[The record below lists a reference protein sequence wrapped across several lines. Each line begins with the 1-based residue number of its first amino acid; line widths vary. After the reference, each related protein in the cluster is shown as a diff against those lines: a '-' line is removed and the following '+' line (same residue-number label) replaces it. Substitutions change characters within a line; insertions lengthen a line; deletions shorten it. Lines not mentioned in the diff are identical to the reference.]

1 MLRFRRF
8 TTSDYLFDILDLRL
22 LITPIVF
29 SHLSCAYLWIV
40 DISQRNYISF
50 RNLIIQSYIK
60 VDNVACTW
68 LCGVNWNSKRHH
80 QRDLEEKLNRRR
92 NETINMHILSNMN
105 IRFLIR
111 LDRHD
116 IAEILLKLT
125 LSTNQSTNKIIL
137 YTVNVLLFVGTNCRG
152 FCKMHWS
159 MTYWN
164 TTYNNQWGELYVVG
178 FLFSKLTTKSA
189 KIGIP
194 RLIMTAQ
201 YIK

>member
-1 MLRFRRF
+1 LPFFFWPLYCMYF
-8 TTSDYLFDILDLRL
+8 DLRL

-29 SHLSCAYLWIV
+29 SHLSCAYLWIIN
-40 DISQRNYISF
+40 ISQRNYISF

-80 QRDLEEKLNRRR
+80 QRDLEEKSNRTR

-152 FCKMHWS
+152 FYKMHWS
-159 MTYWN
+159 MTYWMC
-164 TTYNNQWGELYVVG
+164 G
-178 FLFSKLTTKSA
+178 FKHYTQQSMG
-189 KIGIP
+189 GIVF
-194 RLIMTAQ
+194 RWIF
-201 YIK
+201 IFVI